1 MLFVTTVEEVLERI
15 GLEQLD
21 QVRDQLFAV
30 LAKCVASEHF
40 QVAERALYIWN
51 NEKLALV
58 RRGCSFIHYGN
69 VHSCSPHATKTAQEV
84 FHPQRA
90 SLLLPYVF
98 NSLYRNAQ
106 GHWNHNVET
115 MSQSILK
122 MYADEDSLTYE
133 QCLKRYQVRRAM
145 WDFSS
150 TQLSLAF
157 CMRLVLFPFCF
168 HHQEEEPSR
177 QARQE
182 VVHNKWAAF
191 AAQAPA
197 DVKPIDG
204 PVLSPPRPVI
214 GIQETKLT

>member
-1 MLFVTTVEEVLERI
+1 YIEKDANASLPVVRGLVRYWPWSNSNKQVLFVTTVEEVLERI

-21 QVRDQLFAV
+21 QVRDVLFAV

-51 NEKLALV
+51 NEKLAVVSVLYLYLFLTLA
-58 RRGCSFIHYGN
+58 CTYQSHKPTCF
-69 VHSCSPHATKTAQEV
+69 PATQEV

-122 MYADEDSLTYE
+122 MYADEDSVTYE
-133 QCLKRYQVRRAM
+133 
-145 WDFSS
+145 
-150 TQLSLAF
+150 
-157 CMRLVLFPFCF
+157 
-168 HHQEEEPSR
+168 
-177 QARQE
+177 
-182 VVHNKWAAF
+182 
-191 AAQAPA
+191 
-197 DVKPIDG
+197 
-204 PVLSPPRPVI
+204 
-214 GIQETKLT
+214 

>member
-1 MLFVTTVEEVLERI
+1 MTTVEEVLERI

-58 RRGCSFIHYGN
+58 R
-69 VHSCSPHATKTAQEV
+69 PTWHAPKHICVILTRFFPRNENTQEV

-98 NSLYRNAQ
+98 DSLYRNAQ

-115 MSQSILK
+115 MSHSILK
-122 MYADEDSLTYE
+122 MYQDEDTVTYE
-133 QCLKRYQVRRAM
+133 QCLQKYQVSCLLYPLGPTL
-145 WDFSS
+145 FS
-150 TQLSLAF
+150 
-157 CMRLVLFPFCF
+157 R
-168 HHQEEEPSR
+168 PSHDMSDC
-177 QARQE
+177 
-182 VVHNKWAAF
+182 V
-191 AAQAPA
+191 
-197 DVKPIDG
+197 
-204 PVLSPPRPVI
+204 
-214 GIQETKLT
+214 